1 MPILKQN
8 SRAAIER
15 EWRKALVEAESV
27 RQRYLQ
33 ELNSEERDESELERL
48 WLQLWAAERRRE
60 SLYHQIV

>member
-33 ELNSEERDESELERL
+33 ELHSEERDESELERL